1 MTPGRH
7 LWFAFLFH
15 FFLYFMKQFSLIFS
29 FQSKD
34 LEELRMT
41 SLLQEESVIL
51 CQKVVRIFLVYG
63 VRYSHYSVS

>member
-1 MTPGRH
+1 
-7 LWFAFLFH
+7 
-15 FFLYFMKQFSLIFS
+15 MKQFSLIFS